1 MDEQNLHAHDH
12 ENEEHPVESCCC
24 EGDQHDHDEGCC
36 CCGDEHDD
44 DGCCCDC
51 DMPADDSSCRVKKI
65 VAIAVGAIVLLAL
78 FAGILMRSDA
88 VLTEVR
94 GLRDE
99 IVNSQRDT
107 QAVVSEVAALL
118 GKAQASL
125 AAIENKVNSDSASSE
140 DVSAALNE
148 IREMYKQ
155 TNVSL
160 NQALESKDSMIRQL
174 IGDFGA
180 KRPSTQPVPPAAAPE
195 SAPQKTE

>member
-12 ENEEHPVESCCC
+12 ENEEHPVES
-24 EGDQHDHDEGCC
+24 C